1 MFGDIFLV
9 ENRRERIEVL
19 VVLPSPFIVFIPVLV
34 FLDAP
39 IVPADGISAQLADV
53 ADINQK
59 VIEETAKKNG
69 MLTLEQKGLLMALR
83 GETSLEEISRVI

>member
-1 MFGDIFLV
+1 M
-9 ENRRERIEVL
+9 EQL
-19 VVLPSPFIVFIPVLV
+19 VVSDDIQSFIR
-34 FLDAP
+34 
-39 IVPADGISAQLADV
+39 GDV